1 MFIIEKK
8 DTLILGKG
16 PMKGIDDTTL
26 TAEKLLLSLYYNGV
40 NNFANNVEI
49 YMFNTKDYI

>member
-8 DTLILGKG
+8 DILILGKG
-16 PMKGIDDTTL
+16 PMQGIDDTTL

-49 YMFNTKDYI
+49 YMFNTKD

>member
-26 TAEKLLLSLYYNGV
+26 TAEKILLSLYYNGV

-49 YMFNTKDYI
+49 YMFNTKD